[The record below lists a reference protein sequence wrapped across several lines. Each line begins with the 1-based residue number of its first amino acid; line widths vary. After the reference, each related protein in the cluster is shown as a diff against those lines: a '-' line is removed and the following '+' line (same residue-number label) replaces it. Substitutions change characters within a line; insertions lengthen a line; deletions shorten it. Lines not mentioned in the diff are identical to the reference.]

1 MRPFTVLIGII
12 LGSAASITFGLGT
25 VLIVF
30 CVLGAEHPE
39 LPREMPRLAGSL
51 AAFAI
56 LTAASAGSF
65 LGQAKA
71 RPGAAGRIWP
81 PRFAWAAWFC
91 CIGRAAAEAV
101 KSEPYESYATFGDA
115 F

>member
-12 LGSAASITFGLGT
+12 LGSAASFTFGLGT

-30 CVLGAEHPE
+30 LVLGPQHPE
-39 LPREMPRLAGSL
+39 LPRELPRVAGSL

-65 LGQAKA
+65 LGEAKA
-71 RPGAAGRIWP
+71 KPWRGWAHLATGICLCGVILLYWP
-81 PRFAWAAWFC
+81 R
-91 CIGRAAAEAV
+91 R
-101 KSEPYESYATFGDA
+101 S
-115 F
+115 

>member
-12 LGSAASITFGLGT
+12 LGTAASFTFGLGT

-30 CVLGAEHPE
+30 LVLGRQHPE
-39 LPREMPRLAGSL
+39 LPRELPRVAGSL

-65 LGQAKA
+65 LGEA
-71 RPGAAGRIWP
+71 RLRPWRGWAHLATGICLCGVILLYWP
-81 PRFAWAAWFC
+81 R
-91 CIGRAAAEAV
+91 R
-101 KSEPYESYATFGDA
+101 S
-115 F
+115 

>member
-12 LGSAASITFGLGT
+12 LGTAASFTFGLAT

-30 CVLGAEHPE
+30 LVLGSRHPE
-39 LPREMPRLAGSL
+39 LPRELPRVAASL

-65 LGQAKA
+65 IGDVKA
-71 RPGAAGRIWP
+71 RPWRGWAHLATVICLCGVILLYWP
-81 PRFAWAAWFC
+81 R
-91 CIGRAAAEAV
+91 R
-101 KSEPYESYATFGDA
+101 S
-115 F
+115 